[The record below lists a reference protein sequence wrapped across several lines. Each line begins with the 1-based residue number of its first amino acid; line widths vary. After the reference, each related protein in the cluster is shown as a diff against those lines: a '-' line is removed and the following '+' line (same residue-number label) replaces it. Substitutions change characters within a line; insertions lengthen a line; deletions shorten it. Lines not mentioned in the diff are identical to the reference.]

1 MKKMITT
8 ALALVL
14 TLGMSVTAFAA
25 PSKEVSAPTVEA
37 ATDASGATV
46 TVDVSQPVPEA
57 AQNTVN
63 EEAKKLVSAESVV
76 LGVLNVVPSVKPTKE
91 NPVTLTFT
99 VSDTLVTVG
108 ETVTVL
114 HYNGSAW
121 DVVEVTT
128 VKEGGKVSAT
138 FTDLSPVA
146 IVKGAPAQAAA
157 KVENT
162 YNPGQY
168 DVYLANQSAPAANG
182 VTSPKTGEAGTFGLM
197 LVIVAC
203 SAAFVC
209 VSRKKTA

>member
-25 PSKEVSAPTVEA
+25 PSKEVSAPTIEA
-37 ATDASGATV
+37 ATDASGNAV
-46 TVDVSQPVPEA
+46 TIDTTQPVPEA
-57 AQNTVN
+57 AQTTVA
-63 EEAKKLVSAESVV
+63 EDAKKLVSAESVV

-99 VSDTLVTVG
+99 VADTLVAVG

-121 DVVEVTT
+121 EIVTVTT
-128 VKEGGKVSAT
+128 VQEGGKVSAT

-146 IVKGAPAQAAA
+146 IVKGAPAGNTAS
-157 KVENT
+157 T

-168 DVYLANQSAPAANG
+168 DVYLTNQSVPAANG
-182 VTSPKTGEAGTFGLM
+182 VTSPKTGEAGTLGLM

-209 VSRKKTA
+209 VNRKKTA

>member
-1 MKKMITT
+1 MKKIITT

-25 PSKEVSAPTVEA
+25 PSKEVSAPTVDSVAKTANGETVAITTEPVA
-37 ATDASGATV
+37 AAVESTAK
-46 TVDVSQPVPEA
+46 
-57 AQNTVN
+57 
-63 EEAKKLVSAESVV
+63 EEAKKLVSEDSVV

-99 VSDTLVTVG
+99 VAETLVKVG

-121 DVVEVTT
+121 DVVAVTT

-146 IVKGAPAQAAA
+146 IVKGAPAAA

-168 DVYLANQSAPAANG
+168 DVYNTNQSAPAAANG
-182 VTSPKTGEAGTFGLM
+182 VTSPKTGEAGTLGLM